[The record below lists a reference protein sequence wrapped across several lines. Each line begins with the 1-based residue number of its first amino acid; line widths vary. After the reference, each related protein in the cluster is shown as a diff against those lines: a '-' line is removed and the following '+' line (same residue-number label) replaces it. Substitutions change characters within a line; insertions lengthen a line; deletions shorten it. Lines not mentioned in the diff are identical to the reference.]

1 MRRVLSAAL
10 RLLLGA
16 CAPSVPAGQ
25 RYVVFFSE
33 SSAQMDDPAKAV
45 LVGAADWA
53 KQHSDMPV
61 VVASYADPYGS
72 QKANTDFTRLR
83 AQVVVDGLVANCVP
97 ASRIQRQD
105 IGAVNFQLDAQ
116 ESRRVEI
123 TVGNP

>member
-1 MRRVLSAAL
+1 
-10 RLLLGA
+10 
-16 CAPSVPAGQ
+16 
-25 RYVVFFSE
+25 VFFSE

-83 AQVVVDGLVANCVP
+83 ARVVVDGLVANCVP
-97 ASRIQRQD
+97 ASPIQRQD